1 MRLPEERDLRRG
13 DGSGE
18 HRSRWSALARLILG
32 FALLALGAVQPSH
45 AGQVHPQ
52 GEIRTG
58 SLVFRFWRGQ
68 EAAAEALARGV
79 AAAPALPGLPA
90 DILVA
95 GEIVVYL
102 APNQAAF
109 DSLAPGAPDWS
120 GGLAFPESD
129 RIVLPTFAPRAG
141 SRPLATVLRHELAH
155 VALTRYLGSSVPR
168 WFHEGYAQLASG
180 SWNAQD
186 AWALRFAI
194 LQGRLESLESLS
206 LDFGRRRI
214 SADHAYLLSFTAVES
229 LYRLGGADGF
239 ARLLQRWR
247 ELGDLD
253 PALRRT
259 YGLTLGQFERLWRRD
274 VARRFGWLLV
284 LAQAAVFWTGL
295 TILLLVLGYWK
306 KRRTRRKLAAL
317 EAAVAAREAAER
329 LEGAAEPGPQGQGRL
344 LIDEVGG
351 SE

>member
-1 MRLPEERDLRRG
+1 LT
-13 DGSGE
+13 
-18 HRSRWSALARLILG
+18 LG
-32 FALLALGAVQPSH
+32 LTLLLLAAAAPAHS
-45 AGQVHPQ
+45 GQTPRQ

-58 SLVFRFWRGQ
+58 SLVIRFWPGHQ
-68 EAAAEALARGV
+68 AAAQALAD
-79 AAAPALPGLPA
+79 AAALSPPLPGLPP
-90 DILVA
+90 DILEA

-102 APNQAAF
+102 APDPAVF

-120 GGLAFPESD
+120 GGLAFPESA

-141 SRPLATVLRHELAH
+141 LRPLLIVLRHELAH

-180 SWNAQD
+180 SWNAAD

-206 LDFGRRRI
+206 LDFARGRV
-214 SADHAYLLSFTAVES
+214 SADHAYLLSFTAVEF

-239 ARLLQRWR
+239 TRLLERWR
-247 ELGDLD
+247 EMGDLD

-274 VARRFGWLLV
+274 VGRRYGWLLV
-284 LAQAAVFWTGL
+284 LAQAAVFWTVL

-306 KRRTRRKLAAL
+306 KRRTRQKLAAL
-317 EAAVAAREAAER
+317 EAAVAAREVAAR
-329 LEGAAEPGPQGQGRL
+329 LEASAEPGPAGQGDGM
-344 LIDEVGG
+344 IDEVGG
-351 SE
+351 NE